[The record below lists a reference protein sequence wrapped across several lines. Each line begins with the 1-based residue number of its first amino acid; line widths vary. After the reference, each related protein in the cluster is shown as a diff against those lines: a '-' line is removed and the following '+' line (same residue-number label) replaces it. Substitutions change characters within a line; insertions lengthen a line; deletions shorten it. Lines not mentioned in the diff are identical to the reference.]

1 MDFYWLNIL
10 LSLEQKQ
17 MERAETQLG
26 SGYINNLLLDRPCD
40 F

>member
-17 MERAETQLG
+17 MERAGTQLG
-26 SGYINNLLLDRPCD
+26 SGHYCHHWLDRSCD